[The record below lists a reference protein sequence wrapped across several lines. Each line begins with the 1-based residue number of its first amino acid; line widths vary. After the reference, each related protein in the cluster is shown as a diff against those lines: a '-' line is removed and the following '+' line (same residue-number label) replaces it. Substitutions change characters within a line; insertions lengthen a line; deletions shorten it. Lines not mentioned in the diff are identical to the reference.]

1 MNTNQI
7 QYSGVS
13 QGQIDVLVAD
23 LPSHGSTVQNQSPK
37 GGPQVYIIS
46 GHGVTVNAVYT
57 GNNLMITVTKKPF
70 YIPFSA
76 IERGLSG
83 ALGIAPIA
91 PGAPVVMVPKPNS
104 EPDPLGSIGDTK

>member
-1 MNTNQI
+1 MNANQI

-13 QGQIDVLVAD
+13 QGQVDILVAD

-46 GHGVTVNAVYT
+46 GHGVVANAVYD
-57 GNNLMITVTKKPF
+57 GNNLTVTVTKKPF

-76 IERGLSG
+76 IESGLSG
-83 ALGIAPIA
+83 ALGIAPVT
-91 PGAPVVMVPKPNS
+91 PGAPVIMVPVPKG
-104 EPDPLGSIGDTK
+104 ETK